1 MAFTIRQGLEAR
13 DSVMGAYDPCPV
25 VIYESEVNNLFN
37 FRYFL
42 TINRRVNSAWEEV
55 STIKRIPNKSG
66 TGVFDMSQVLRNAV
80 TIGLPS
86 TGGNANDPAQKS
98 NTSEV
103 FQIVVGYEASTTL
116 AGSITTTIG
125 DTRYSHV
132 IAGAYLDQ
140 FTDYNNTPITD
151 YVLDSN
157 LSPFLTN
164 RESYRFQVGGV
175 AYVKT
180 AAVYLGENDS
190 FSLGILSTDLT
201 PPFDTLALR
210 LSLTAYVAGVGT
222 QATTD
227 ITLQEVSNTAFEP
240 ETTTAVTTDLW
251 IGPGDFKNYAWA
263 SAFSGLDWSHIEVEM
278 QQAAS
283 SNAPQS
289 KKFVMVKKGCG
300 VEGMSFKYL
309 NKFGTYDYVFCQ
321 GHTQENLEYTRDTFT
336 TGSGN
341 WATADGLADATNLL
355 LNDPTERQTIS
366 EVTNKNRAFTASTG
380 YISRYEN
387 DLVLGL
393 LESKRVWATKFV
405 APRVA
410 QGTTYYPATIT
421 NSSMR
426 AMFQQTDK
434 LIEYSI
440 EFTYANP
447 VRTTA

>member
-13 DSVMGAYDPCPV
+13 DSVMGAYDPNPV
-25 VIYESEVNNLFN
+25 VTYETDVNNLYN

-42 TINRRVNSAWEEV
+42 TIKRRVNSAWEEV

-66 TGVFDMSQVLRNAV
+66 VGVFDMSQVLRNAV
-80 TIGLPS
+80 TLGLPS
-86 TGGNANDPAQKS
+86 TGGNGDDPAQKS

-103 FQIVVGYEASTTL
+103 FQIKVGYDFSSTPTSGIQTFT
-116 AGSITTTIG
+116 AE
-125 DTRYSHV
+125 TRYAHV

-157 LSPFLTN
+157 IAPFLTN
-164 RESYRFQVGGV
+164 RQAHRFQVGGIS
-175 AYVKT
+175 YVKT
-180 AAVYLGENDS
+180 AVVYLNENDS

-201 PPFDTLALR
+201 APFDTQALR
-210 LSLTAYVAGVGT
+210 LSLTAYVNGVAT
-222 QATTD
+222 QVTTD

-251 IGPGDFKNYAWA
+251 IGPADFKNYSWA
-263 SAFSGLDWSHIEVEM
+263 SALSGLTWTHVEVEM
-278 QQAAS
+278 QLAGSSHAA
-283 SNAPQS
+283 QS
-289 KKFVMVKKGCG
+289 KKFVIIKKGCG
-300 VEGMSFKYL
+300 VDGMSFKYL

-321 GHTQENLEYTRDTFT
+321 GHTQENLNYTRDTFT

-341 WATADGLADATNLL
+341 WATADGLTTDTNLL
-355 LNDPTERQTIS
+355 LNNPNERQTIS
-366 EVTNKNRAFTASTG
+366 EVTNKERAFTASTG
-380 YISRYEN
+380 YISQYEN

-405 APRVA
+405 APRVD
-410 QGTTYYPATIT
+410 QGTEYYPATIT

>member
-13 DSVMGAYDPCPV
+13 DSVMGAYDPNPV
-25 VIYESEVNNLFN
+25 VTYESEVNNLYN

-42 TINRRVNSAWEEV
+42 TINRRVNSVWEEV

-66 TGVFDMSQVLRNAV
+66 VGVFDMSQVLRNAV
-80 TIGLPS
+80 TLGLPS

-103 FQIVVGYEASTTL
+103 FQIVVGYESSTTIVG
-116 AGSITTTIG
+116 AITTTTG
-125 DTRYSHV
+125 GTRYSHV

-157 LSPFLTN
+157 NAPFLTN
-164 RESYRFQVGGV
+164 REAHSFQVGGIN
-175 AYVKT
+175 YDET
-180 AAVYLGENDS
+180 AVVYLGNADS

-201 PPFDTLALR
+201 APFDTQALR
-210 LSLTAYVAGVGT
+210 LSLTAYVNGVAT

-227 ITLQEVSNTAFEP
+227 ITLQEVSNTAFTP

-251 IGPGDFKNYAWA
+251 IGPNDFKNYAWA
-263 SAFSGLDWSHIEVEM
+263 SALNGLDWTHVEVEM
-278 QQAAS
+278 QLAGSSYAA
-283 SNAPQS
+283 QS

-321 GHTQENLEYTRDTFT
+321 GHTQENLNYTRDTFT

-341 WATADGLADATNLL
+341 WSTADGLADDTNLL
-355 LNDPTERQTIS
+355 LNDPNKRQTIS
-366 EVTNKNRAFTASTG
+366 EVTNKQRAFTASTG

-405 APRVA
+405 APRVD
-410 QGTTYYPATIT
+410 QGTQYYPVTIT